1 MTVKVEGPVLESEPI
16 VINEQLTR
24 QCAEVMIWLSRPYIS
39 RMYVHKLGVM
49 LDVCDW

>member
-24 QCAEVMIWLSRPYIS
+24 QCAEVT
-39 RMYVHKLGVM
+39 
-49 LDVCDW
+49 